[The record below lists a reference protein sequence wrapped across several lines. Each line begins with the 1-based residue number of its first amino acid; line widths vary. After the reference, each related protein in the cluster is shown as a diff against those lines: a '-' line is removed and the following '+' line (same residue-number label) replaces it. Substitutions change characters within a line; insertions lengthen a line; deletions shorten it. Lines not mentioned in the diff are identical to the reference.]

1 MVLKDPIVD
10 PEDPM
15 SVPILN
21 DEHSRYAE
29 LRRRLIEADPEI
41 DETTLLDTLE
51 GATNL
56 SEAIGEV
63 IRAALDEE
71 ALADSL
77 RDRMGGMRERLGRL
91 ETSYSRK
98 REVAQAVMED
108 AGIEKILEPDFT
120 VSLRVSPPGVAVTNE
135 AEIPEPYWIP
145 QPPKLDRKGILD
157 ALKTGNRIPGATFT
171 NSKVSL
177 AIRTK

>member
-1 MVLKDPIVD
+1 MLELVR
-10 PEDPM
+10 
-15 SVPILN
+15 
-21 DEHSRYAE
+21 EHSRYSE

-41 DETTLLDTLE
+41 DDTTLLDTLE

-63 IRAALDEE
+63 IRAALEEE

-77 RDRMGGMRERLGRL
+77 KARVAAMRERLERI
-91 ETSYSRK
+91 ETAAAKK

-120 VSLRVSPPGVAVTNE
+120 VSLRVSPPGVAILNE
-135 AEIPEPYWIP
+135 AEIPDPFWIE

-157 ALKTGNRIPGATFT
+157 ALKGGTQVPGATFA
-171 NSKVSL
+171 NAKVSL

>member
-1 MVLKDPIVD
+1 MTFVLNQ
-10 PEDPM
+10 ETT
-15 SVPILN
+15 
-21 DEHSRYAE
+21 RYSE

-56 SEAIGEV
+56 NEALGEV
-63 IRAALDEE
+63 IRAALEEE

-77 RDRMGGMRERLGRL
+77 RDRMGAMRERLERI
-91 ETSYSRK
+91 ETACSKK

-120 VSLRVSPPGVAVTNE
+120 VSLRVSPPVIAVVNE
-135 AEIPEPYWIP
+135 AEIPEPFWIP
-145 QPPKLDRKGILD
+145 QAPKLDRKGILD
-157 ALKTGNRIPGATFT
+157 ALKAGSPVPGATFT
-171 NSKVSL
+171 NSRVSL